1 MLRIEY
7 YSDYRRFLKDLYE
20 DRKKRFPFFSNRYF
34 CRKAGI
40 KSPSLLKEVIDGK
53 RNLTDKTI
61 PAFAKG
67 FSLTEN
73 DAKFFTL
80 LVHFNQS
87 TDTQT
92 KQQLLEQMRGLTR
105 KVKQEV
111 VPADHY
117 AYYAKWYN
125 PVIRELACLLDWH
138 GNYALLA
145 RSVSPPIKKSEA
157 KKSVEL
163 LLELGFLE
171 KKEDGSFTQNHPAIT
186 TGREVTSLGVR
197 ALNRELAKLGT
208 EAIENFPP
216 SERDISSLTIGISR
230 KSFGLIKQEIQEF
243 KNRVV
248 RIVDDDTDADQV
260 HNLNIQLF
268 PLSVKVKK
276 KDRNHDEE

>member
-1 MLRIEY
+1 MQRIEY
-7 YSDYRRFLKDLYE
+7 YSDYRIFLTNLYE
-20 DRKKRFPFFSNRYF
+20 NRKKRFPFFSSRYF

-73 DAKFFTL
+73 DANFFNL

-87 TDTQT
+87 SDPQT

-111 VPADHY
+111 VPADQY
-117 AYYAKWYN
+117 AYYTKWYN
-125 PVIRELACLLDWH
+125 PVVRELACLLDWK
-138 GNYALLA
+138 GDYGVLA
-145 RSVSPPIKKSEA
+145 RSVAPPIKKTEA
-157 KKSVEL
+157 RKSVEL

-171 KKEDGSFTQNHPAIT
+171 KAEDGTYTQSHPAIT

-197 ALNRELAKLGT
+197 ALNSELSKMGT
-208 EAIENFPP
+208 EAIERIPP
-216 SERDISSLTIGISR
+216 TERDISSLTIGISR
-230 KSFGLIKQEIQEF
+230 KSFSLIKQEIQEF
-243 KNRVV
+243 KNRVI
-248 RIVDDDTDADQV
+248 RIVDDDKDSNQV
-260 HNLNIQLF
+260 HNLNVQLF
-268 PLSVKVKK
+268 PLSTKVKS
-276 KDRNHDEE
+276 KDRDHDKE